1 MLQEYIK
8 KNYSRKLSPRLV
20 FNGLLMID
28 VNRLSSSVKAKH
40 LENFLIVSKLFKIN
54 LLSKVNKKWERK
66 HEHIKSYF
74 WEAEEK
80 KPGVVDDDFSTTC
93 QLVRLKR
100 RSYSK
105 FDTQAAVVSLAEI
118 IIILKYMLQIPNI
131 SRVLP
136 SPSKAEDKKL
146 QNILLKYTQRT

>member
-1 MLQEYIK
+1 M
-8 KNYSRKLSPRLV
+8 
-20 FNGLLMID
+20 
-28 VNRLSSSVKAKH
+28 
-40 LENFLIVSKLFKIN
+40 
-54 LLSKVNKKWERK
+54 SKVNKKWKRK

-93 QLVRLKR
+93 QLVGLKR
-100 RSYSK
+100 RSCSK
-105 FDTQAAVVSLAEI
+105 FDTQAAVVSLAE

-146 QNILLKYTQRT
+146 QNKLLKYTKRT